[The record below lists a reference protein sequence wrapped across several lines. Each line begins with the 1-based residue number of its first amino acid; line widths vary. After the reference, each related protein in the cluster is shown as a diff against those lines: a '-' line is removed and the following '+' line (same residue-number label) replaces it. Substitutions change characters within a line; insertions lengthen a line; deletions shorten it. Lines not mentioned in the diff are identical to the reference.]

1 MSRANRSCMESKA
14 EIIQRMKRHIEW
26 ICEHIG
32 PRPPCSQA
40 ERKLGEY
47 IKAHWDK
54 NSDQTFLEGFT
65 CHPDAYPATF
75 RWPIALF
82 ILSLCLYHLFP
93 LLSLLCS
100 LLSVLILILN
110 MMLNVE
116 LIDRLFPEKKSCNV
130 FAGFNPQASPDRT
143 VIISCH
149 HDSHV
154 AFPILNR
161 FGAKYSLFMAMV
173 VFSNVF
179 LLGLALFAVLFS
191 LVGPESLLRGY
202 PRIAFPVLLLLT
214 ATVPLQLYTFLKVLS
229 ETPVLGA
236 NDNLTGVAVCL
247 ALADYLSIPEYRLQR
262 TRVWLAS
269 FGCEEIGIRGSK
281 RFIARHKEKIHDAHV
296 LNLDMV
302 GGRGTK
308 LQAVT
313 KEEKNLIPLS
323 KKMVS
328 LVQEVARDNHIP
340 VKAGPIIAFT
350 DAMAFARKGIEATSL
365 IALDEKGIV
374 NTYHSVE
381 DIPDNLDYDL
391 LFDSYRLCTAFLKH
405 IDSAAS
411 SGKI

>member
-1 MSRANRSCMESKA
+1 MKSRAK
-14 EIIQRMKRHIEW
+14 IIETMQSHIER
-26 ICEHIG
+26 ICERIG
-32 PRPPCSQA
+32 PRPPCSEA
-40 ERKLGEY
+40 ERKTGEY
-47 IKAHWDK
+47 VKAQWDK
-54 NSDQTFLEGFT
+54 LTDQTFLEEFT

-82 ILSLCLYHLFP
+82 IISLCLYHLLP
-93 LLSLLCS
+93 VLALLCS
-100 LLSVLILILN
+100 MLSVLILVLN

-130 FAGFNPQASPDRT
+130 FTRFDPQASPDRT

-173 VFSNVF
+173 VFSNVI
-179 LLGLALFAVLFS
+179 LLLLALLSVLFS
-191 LVGPESLLRGY
+191 VTGPESLLWGY
-202 PRIAFPVLLLLT
+202 QKIAFPVLVLLA
-214 ATVPLQLYTFLKVLS
+214 ATLPLQLYTFLRVLS
-229 ETPVLGA
+229 EKPVLGA

-247 ALADYLSIPEYRLQR
+247 ALADYLSVPENRPKR
-262 TRVWLAS
+262 TAVWIAS

-281 RFIARHKEKIHDAHV
+281 RFIARHKEKIRDAYV

-302 GGRGTK
+302 GGKGTK
-308 LQAVT
+308 LQVVT
-313 KEEKNLIPLS
+313 KEEKNLVALS

-328 LVQEVARDNHIP
+328 LVQHVARENQIP
-340 VKAGPIIAFT
+340 LEAGPIIAFT

-381 DIPDNLDYDL
+381 DTPDNLDYEL
-391 LFDSYRLCTAFLKH
+391 LFESYRLCTAFLKH
-405 IDSAAS
+405 IDAVALS
-411 SGKI
+411 